1 MEYVKLNNGV
11 QMPRLGF
18 GVYKVIDDE
27 VDLAISKALDVGY
40 RLIDTA
46 AFYGNE
52 KELGRVL
59 KNSDIP
65 REDLFITTK
74 VWNDAHGYEET
85 LQAFEDSITRLN
97 LEYLDL
103 LLVHWPCPDFN
114 KYIETY
120 QALETLYNDKKV
132 RAIGV
137 CNFTEEQLTHL
148 LEATDIVP
156 VVNQVER
163 HPHFQQAALQTFCE
177 ERGIQMEAWA
187 PLNKGRVTDEKLIVE
202 LAEKYNKTPA
212 QITLR
217 WHLQTNWIA
226 IPKSVTPSRI
236 NENFDIFDF
245 QLSENDLQRLKELDR
260 NERIGRHPVEM
271 HML

>member
-120 QALETLYNDKKV
+120 QALET
-132 RAIGV
+132 
-137 CNFTEEQLTHL
+137 
-148 LEATDIVP
+148 
-156 VVNQVER
+156 
-163 HPHFQQAALQTFCE
+163 
-177 ERGIQMEAWA
+177 
-187 PLNKGRVTDEKLIVE
+187 
-202 LAEKYNKTPA
+202 
-212 QITLR
+212 
-217 WHLQTNWIA
+217 
-226 IPKSVTPSRI
+226 
-236 NENFDIFDF
+236 
-245 QLSENDLQRLKELDR
+245 
-260 NERIGRHPVEM
+260 
-271 HML
+271 